1 MKKQILIASYPLNAG
16 GTTTSLISLLHNI
29 DYKSY
34 EVDLILLR
42 QKGEFLQHIPSQVN
56 LLEPALLEGSNLKDK
71 LYKLVN
77 YTLKGIFIKK
87 LMYLI
92 KKKPYSLGIFQ
103 IMSGYGW
110 ASVSRGLKKQY
121 DVAIG
126 FMEGWPNIYV
136 SKKVRANKK
145 IAWVHPDYKNSGLDP
160 SLDAPIFKCF
170 NKIVLVSQSCKNS
183 FDQGFSQYTDKTIV
197 IENIVSVEHVK
208 RMAEA
213 EVDDFIIEDGC
224 LNIITAARLRNSDK
238 GLDRAVK
245 ALKRLKADG
254 YKIRW
259 YVLGE
264 GEDRQ
269 LLEDMIREYGL
280 EKDFILMGQRSNPYP
295 YIKRADLYALTSR
308 YEGKPISVTE
318 AQVLGVGVVTTKY
331 ISANEQIDDGVD
343 GIIVE
348 NNDEAI
354 YDGIKRILDNPELLN
369 IFSENLK
376 NKTIGNAD
384 EINKLYEAM
393 KN

>member
-1 MKKQILIASYPLNAG
+1 
-16 GTTTSLISLLHNI
+16 
-29 DYKSY
+29 
-34 EVDLILLR
+34 
-42 QKGEFLQHIPSQVN
+42 
-56 LLEPALLEGSNLKDK
+56 
-71 LYKLVN
+71 
-77 YTLKGIFIKK
+77 
-87 LMYLI
+87 
-92 KKKPYSLGIFQ
+92 
-103 IMSGYGW
+103 
-110 ASVSRGLKKQY
+110 
-121 DVAIG
+121 
-126 FMEGWPNIYV
+126 
-136 SKKVRANKK
+136 
-145 IAWVHPDYKNSGLDP
+145 
-160 SLDAPIFKCF
+160 
-170 NKIVLVSQSCKNS
+170 
-183 FDQGFSQYTDKTIV
+183 
-197 IENIVSVEHVK
+197 
-208 RMAEA
+208 MAEA